1 MDETDKAR
9 LAQALKGQLAR
20 AGRTEP
26 GAASVHPAIAP
37 DVTPFAIAACVA
49 TPHLR
54 RHIDG
59 VLREANPH
67 WDALAASSTLMQH
80 PALTALPVDEGVAAY
95 RLAGVALASAGDPE
109 ARTCLDEIVRHG
121 WRRVWQTV
129 SAGENVSL
137 ERFRGLHPGEDRQS
151 LDTELVVLV
160 WYAGVCGLPVAESPA
175 REALNMSLVRELHR
189 LTVATP
195 DVDRG
200 DRSSQLQAVIR
211 YVTAWRR
218 ATLGG
223 PGEHVLA
230 TRLAQA
236 REVVEQVT
244 QMPEEAQPTQ
254 SDIWQAALLLAGANA
269 ELDDGTAVSMLAGLH
284 ALRQGSNPQAAVQAG
299 PVSVSDAGPCDE
311 DLRRVR
317 SDLAAQQREVHRLA
331 GELGSVRERLSAR
344 DAEISR
350 LLGSLAARDEPE
362 PEIQYAVKT
371 ISERI
376 LVAGGHETLS
386 RNLQT
391 WLPNSVCIAT
401 NGKEDLD
408 RSVLAGVRLAVV
420 LTSYISHSFSGKVVN
435 EAHKRDVPVLL
446 LDWRSAK
453 HILQEIDR
461 ALSAQQDVSAKQ

>member
-20 AGRTEP
+20 AGRIEP
-26 GAASVHPAIAP
+26 GAASMHPAIAP

-49 TPHLR
+49 APHLR

-59 VLREANPH
+59 VLREASPE
-67 WDALAASSTLMQH
+67 WDVLASSSELMQH
-80 PALTALPVDEGVAAY
+80 PALTVLSVDEAVTAY
-95 RLAGVALASAGDPE
+95 RLTGVVLSSAGDPQ

-137 ERFRGLHPGEDRQS
+137 ERFRGLHAGENRQS

-160 WYAGVCGLPVAESPA
+160 WYAGVCRTPVAESPA
-175 REALNMSLVRELHR
+175 REALSMSLVRELHR
-189 LTVATP
+189 LTVATS
-195 DVDRG
+195 DLDRLG
-200 DRSSQLQAVIR
+200 RSSQLRAVIG
-211 YVTAWRR
+211 YVAAWRQ
-218 ATLGG
+218 ATQGD
-223 PGEHVLA
+223 PHEHELA
-230 TRLAQA
+230 ARLAQA

-244 QMPEEAQPTQ
+244 QAPGEAPLTQ
-254 SDIWQAALLLAGANA
+254 SDIWQAALLLAGADPH
-269 ELDDGTAVSMLAGLH
+269 LDDGTAVSMLAGLH
-284 ALRQGSNPQAAVQAG
+284 ALRQGSASQAPVQAG
-299 PVSVSDAGPCDE
+299 AVSVSDAGPRDE

-317 SDLAAQQREVHRLA
+317 SDLTAQQREVHRLA
-331 GELGSVRERLSAR
+331 GELDSARERLSAR

-371 ISERI
+371 INERI

-408 RSVLAGVRLAVV
+408 RSVLAGVRLVVV

-461 ALSAQQDVSAKQ
+461 ALFTQQDVSVKP